1 MKSCNDEKNCNK
13 KFNRKG
19 NKMKKRIYVKSN
31 LAVLVVFTACQFLVL
46 LYRPYL
52 KSTWSKSEF

>member
-1 MKSCNDEKNCNK
+1 
-13 KFNRKG
+13 
-19 NKMKKRIYVKSN
+19 MKKRIYVKSN
-31 LAVLVVFTACQFLVL
+31 LAVLVVFTACQFLIL

>member
-31 LAVLVVFTACQFLVL
+31 LAVLVVFLLLVNFWF
-46 LYRPYL
+46 YYTGPI
-52 KSTWSKSEF
+52 